1 MKPLVEILQ
10 GTIVLIDR
18 LDLLQEALSHPIE
31 VLLQAGVLFQDQG
44 AHRAGAVQA
53 VQAVQ
58 DLVTLEVVPEAE
70 GNRDRI

>member
-31 VLLQAGVLFQDQG
+31 ALLQFGVLFQDQG
-44 AHRAGAVQA
+44 AHRAGA

>member
-18 LDLLQEALSHPIE
+18 LNLLQEALSHPI
-31 VLLQAGVLFQDQG
+31 VALLQVGVLFQDQG
-44 AHRAGAVQA
+44 ARRAGV

>member
-31 VLLQAGVLFQDQG
+31 ALLQVGVLFQDQG
-44 AHRAGAVQA
+44 AHRAGA